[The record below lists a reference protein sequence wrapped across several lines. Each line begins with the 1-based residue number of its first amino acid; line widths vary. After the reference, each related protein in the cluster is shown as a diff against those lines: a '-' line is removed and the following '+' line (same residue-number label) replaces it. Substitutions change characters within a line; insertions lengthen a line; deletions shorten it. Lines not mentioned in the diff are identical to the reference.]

1 MHKIALIIRREYTT
15 RVQKKSFIILTLLM
29 PVLMSA
35 LMILP
40 AYFATMDDE
49 QVRTIAVYDGSAVF
63 LGRLENTS
71 FTQFKFIPEEEYL
84 KIKDKIQQSEYYAL
98 LVVYP
103 NFLTTNT
110 VQVISGSNIPFDLK
124 SQIKEKIQNVIEKDK
139 MAEVVRQTS
148 IPDLEKKIAAT
159 RTHIN
164 VDTIK
169 LGDSGVAKK
178 SSTEIGMILGYL
190 FGFMIYMFIFIYG
203 TMVMHGVMEEKQSR
217 IVEVI
222 ISSVKPFQLMM
233 GKIIGIA
240 FVGLTQF
247 AIWVVLGF
255 IILTGTR
262 SLYTGKAQSAQ
273 IADIMSQNQAALQQ
287 AAGPEKDF
295 MQDVFS
301 MVDTINF
308 PLIIGCFIFFFIGGY
323 LLYSSMFAAVGS
335 AVDAQEDAQQFM
347 LPITLPIVL
356 SIVVLMGTIKS
367 PEGPIAF
374 WFSMIPFTSPVVMMA
389 RIPFGVPV
397 WQLLLSMS
405 LLVAT
410 FIGMVWL
417 AGKIYRT
424 GILMYGKKPS
434 WKEIG
439 KWLMYKS

>member
-1 MHKIALIIRREYTT
+1 MHKIALIIRREYST
-15 RVQKKSFIILTLLM
+15 RVQKKSFIILTLLIPIM
-29 PVLMSA
+29 MSA

-40 AYFATMDDE
+40 AYFVSMDDKE
-49 QVRTIAVYDGSAVF
+49 SRTIAVYDGSAVF
-63 LGRLENTS
+63 LGRLENNEYTKY
-71 FTQFKFIPEEEYL
+71 KFIPADEYN
-84 KIKDKIQQSEYYAL
+84 KIKDKIQGSDYYAL
-98 LVVYP
+98 LVIAP

-110 VQVISGSNIPFDLK
+110 VQVISGGNIPFDLK
-124 SQIKEKIQNVIEKDK
+124 SQIEDKIRNVIEKDK
-139 MAEVVRQTS
+139 MAEVVRQTK
-148 IPDLEKKIAAT
+148 IHDLEKLVEGT

-164 VDTIK
+164 VETIK
-169 LGDSGVAKK
+169 LGEGGESKK
-178 SSTEIGMILGYL
+178 SSTEIGMILGYI
-190 FGFMIYMFIFIYG
+190 FGFMIYMFIFLYG

-247 AIWVVLGF
+247 AIWVILGF
-255 IILTGTR
+255 AILTASKSFYPGNQQTQQIQ
-262 SLYTGKAQSAQ
+262 SAMAQSQ
-273 IADIMSQNQAALQQ
+273 DGIQQ
-287 AAGPEKDF
+287 AAAPQADKMTEI
-295 MQDVFS
+295 FS
-301 MVDTINF
+301 MIDTINF

-335 AVDAQEDAQQFM
+335 AIDAQEDAQQFM
-347 LPITLPIVL
+347 LPITLPIIL
-356 SIVVLMGTIKS
+356 SIMVLMSAIKN
-367 PEGPIAF
+367 PEGPVAF

-389 RIPFGVPV
+389 RIPFGVPA

-410 FIGMVWL
+410 FIGMVWV

>member
-29 PVLMSA
+29 PIMMSA

-40 AYFATMDDE
+40 AYFASMDDKE
-49 QVRTIAVYDGSAVF
+49 TRTVAVYDGSALF
-63 LGRLENTS
+63 LGRIENTD
-71 FTQFKFIPEEEYL
+71 FTKFKFIPEEEY
-84 KIKDKIQQSEYYAL
+84 KNIKDKIQTSKYYAL
-98 LVVYP
+98 LVVAP

-110 VQVISGSNIPFDLK
+110 VQVISGSNIPYDLK
-124 SQIKEKIQNVIEKDK
+124 SQIKDKIQSVIEKDK
-139 MAEVVRQTS
+139 MAEVVRQTA
-148 IPDLEKKIAAT
+148 IPDLEKRIEAT
-159 RTHIN
+159 RTRIN
-164 VDTIK
+164 IDTIK
-169 LGDSGVAKK
+169 LGESGEAKK
-178 SSTEIGMILGYL
+178 SSTEIGMILGYI
-190 FGFMIYMFIFIYG
+190 FGFMIYMFIFLYG

-233 GKIIGIA
+233 GKIVGIA
-240 FVGLTQF
+240 LVGLTQF

-255 IILTGTR
+255 TILTATR
-262 SLYTGKAQSAQ
+262 SIYHFETRTQQVQNVMAQSQDAV
-273 IADIMSQNQAALQQ
+273 QQ
-287 AAGPEKDF
+287 SVAPQVDK
-295 MQDVFS
+295 MQEVFS
-301 MVDTINF
+301 MIDTINF

-335 AVDAQEDAQQFM
+335 AIDAQEDAQQFM
-347 LPITLPIVL
+347 LPITLPIIL
-356 SIVVLMGTIKS
+356 SILVLMSAIKS

-389 RIPFGVPV
+389 RIPFGVPI
-397 WQLLLSMS
+397 WQLALSMF

-410 FIGMVWL
+410 FVGMVWV
-417 AGKIYRT
+417 AGRIYRT

-439 KWLMYKS
+439 KWLTYKS